1 MNTRIVANA
10 AIRNS
15 HAKTR
20 ATLTQR
26 TRNARNTHVKS
37 FRLIAVHGLEA
48 NEVEES
54 YSSSEMVVYNSEDV
68 QQMAG
73 DSSTEIEDG
82 RGGGGGGGE
91 LGDNNH
97 GKMLG
102 EDKGGEKVGDKGDGG
117 GGAIGGEDRHGVDE
131 EGEKGGEKEKEQ
143 GGEGEGREG
152 GKEEGGLQSLEP
164 MKYGCTPT
172 EPCTKCTDQ
181 ELV

>member
-1 MNTRIVANA
+1 M
-10 AIRNS
+10 
-15 HAKTR
+15 
-20 ATLTQR
+20 
-26 TRNARNTHVKS
+26 
-37 FRLIAVHGLEA
+37 IAVHGLEV
-48 NEVEES
+48 NEADGS

-68 QQMAG
+68 QQMMG

-82 RGGGGGGGE
+82 RGGGE

-102 EDKGGEKVGDKGDGG
+102 EDKGGEKVGDKEDGG

-131 EGEKGGEKEKEQ
+131 EGGEKEKEQ
-143 GGEGEGREG
+143 GERGEGREG